1 MRTVSILKSRVLSC
15 HVSREDSVRGTRDVW
30 RMFVGS
36 GIRGVSTN
44 IGLLGGTGASEEEGG
59 EGSMWLIISRCDCD
73 GSLRARLS
81 VGR

>member
-1 MRTVSILKSRVLSC
+1 
-15 HVSREDSVRGTRDVW
+15 
-30 RMFVGS
+30 MFVGS